1 VKGDAA
7 DRHPAWWNWKP
18 KRWIYYDGAIDARS
32 HTAGAFTLTGQFH
45 ALNGKDILE
54 QYDAWMDVKIFIQ
67 DRIHPP
73 AYPLPVDAGRAAR
86 GAKIYHSDAARCADC
101 HGTYEGS
108 PPRLVDYS
116 TPVTPLSQ
124 VQTDP
129 ARYEGMSD
137 GFLEK
142 YNTMPWYS
150 AYYKARTK
158 RDRPPGYLAPPLD
171 GLWATA
177 PYLHN
182 GAVPTV
188 LDLLTD
194 PRSRPGRYYR
204 QPTTEL
210 SAFDPDKLGWK
221 VTVCPPATWS
231 ERLLPYPRMVFDTT
245 RRGLGNGGHTWGV
258 DLKAEEKRDLIEF
271 LKTL

>member
-1 VKGDAA
+1 LTPTRRLTSSLLVTVAL
-7 DRHPAWWNWKP
+7 
-18 KRWIYYDGAIDARS
+18 
-32 HTAGAFTLTGQFH
+32 AGC
-45 ALNGKDILE
+45 
-54 QYDAWMDVKIFIQ
+54 
-67 DRIHPP
+67 
-73 AYPLPVDAGRAAR
+73 AR
-86 GAKIYHSDAARCADC
+86 GPQKL
-101 HGTYEGS
+101 GS
-108 PPRLVDYS
+108 GRVPPDG
-116 TPVTPLSQ
+116 
-124 VQTDP
+124 DP
-129 ARYEGMSD
+129 AAVARGEQTLLGRTYGYGFPFYRLSSLMNLWKVWGLPARPADFDAPYEGMSD

-158 RDRPPGYLAPPLD
+158 RDRPPGYVAPPLD

-221 VTVCPPATWS
+221 VTVCPPATCS

-245 RRGLGNGGHTWGV
+245 RRGLGNSGHTWGV
-258 DLKAEEKRDLIEF
+258 DLTAEQKRDLIEF